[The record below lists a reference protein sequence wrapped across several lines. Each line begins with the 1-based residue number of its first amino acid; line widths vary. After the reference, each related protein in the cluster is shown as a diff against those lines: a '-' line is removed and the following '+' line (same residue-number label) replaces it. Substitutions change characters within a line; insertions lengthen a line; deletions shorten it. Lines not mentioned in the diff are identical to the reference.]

1 MLEIATL
8 ILIVKAS
15 SSAKIEKEASL
26 SRVVMELIRRVSN
39 VVAIFIDGKAT
50 NLDLTLSLL
59 PLVALLMFRNGF
71 LR

>member
-1 MLEIATL
+1 M
-8 ILIVKAS
+8 KAS

-50 NLDLTLSLL
+50 NLDLTLSLS